1 MKPATYLCVTVL
13 GSAYSAVR
21 WKSIENLPTGADIDK
36 SRDTSG
42 AETIGIEGR
51 RWICRCL
58 LIYVPQLNISS
69 RATVLLPRKF
79 VLVRRDP
86 HHFAGPEQVIR
97 FNLDGIFNIP
107 EDKHEHP
114 ADDATRNHEQTS
126 SAGFC

>member
-1 MKPATYLCVTVL
+1 MKKARRIRLSDGNPSKTCRLAPRLDFSEANKFGSTWQSAT
-13 GSAYSAVR
+13 
-21 WKSIENLPTGADIDK
+21 K
-36 SRDTSG
+36 
-42 AETIGIEGR
+42 
-51 RWICRCL
+51 
-58 LIYVPQLNISS
+58 
-69 RATVLLPRKF
+69 
-79 VLVRRDP
+79 RDP